1 MKNPLVIIPARGGSK
16 GLPNKNIKI
25 LNGKPL
31 INYTIEAARKVFEDY
46 QICISTD
53 SKKIKSIV
61 EKTGLSVPFLRPLKL
76 ADDNSSQ
83 REVILHAIEY
93 YENERNF
100 KIDYIVLLQ
109 PTSPLRTSKDILNA
123 IKLYNESLDMIV
135 SVKETKSNPYFVLT
149 EEDDKKFLKKL
160 KESNFV
166 TRQSC
171 PKVWEFNGAI
181 YIINKKSILKN
192 EIHDFSRVKKY
203 VMDNYSSI
211 DIDNILDFKI
221 AEYILKSI
229 K

>member
-1 MKNPLVIIPARGGSK
+1 MKNALVIIPARGGSK

-25 LNGKPL
+25 LNGTPL

-46 QICISTD
+46 QICVSTD
-53 SKKIKSIV
+53 SKKIKSVV
-61 EKTGLSVPFLRPLKL
+61 EKTGLSVPFLRPIKI
-76 ADDNSSQ
+76 AKDNSSQ
-83 REVILHAIEY
+83 REVVLHAIEY

-123 IKLYNESLDMIV
+123 LKLYHKDLDMIV
-135 SVKETKSNPYFVLT
+135 SVKETKSNPYFVLF
-149 EEDDKKFLKKL
+149 EEDNKHYLKKI

-181 YIINKKSILKN
+181 YIIKKKSILNN
-192 EIHDFSRVKKY
+192 EIHNFSRVKKY
-203 VMDNYSSI
+203 VMDNYSSV

-221 AEYILKSI
+221 AEYILKTI